1 MKTLLDLENWNRK
14 EHFVHFKQ
22 MEEPFFGATVE
33 IDCTEAYQTAKSLNA
48 SFFIYYLHKTLSAVN
63 AIENFKYRI
72 SGDKIYVHDRVDAS
86 ATIGREDGT
95 FGFSLIE
102 YHPDFKIFERTALA
116 EIERIQ
122 NTTGLFTRSFDE
134 DNLIHFSAIP
144 WLNFTSLSHAR
155 SYTFPDSCPK
165 ISFGKMITLD
175 NGKKTMAMSVHV
187 HHGLMDGLHV
197 GQFIDHF
204 QELMNK

>member
-14 EHFVHFKQ
+14 EHFAHFCK
-22 MEEPFFGATVE
+22 MEEPFFGVTVE
-33 IDCTEAYQTAKSLNA
+33 IDCTQAYQTAKELKT
-48 SFFIYYLHKTLSAVN
+48 SFFIYYLHKTLVAVN

-72 SGDKIYVHDRVDAS
+72 AEGKIYINNQIDAS

-102 YHPDFKIFERTALA
+102 YNPDFKIFEQTALA

-122 NTTGLFTRSFDE
+122 NTTGLFTRSFDD

-165 ISFGKMITLD
+165 ISFGKMITSET
-175 NGKKTMAMSVHV
+175 GKKTIAMSVHV

-197 GQFIDHF
+197 GQFVDYF
-204 QELMNK
+204 QNLMK